1 MVPRP
6 KRDAPGGATTSVP
19 PSSPKRARKQ
29 APEAHEDDGEFAVD
43 HEELGDIMR
52 IMGIASFSTTKN
64 KDHSKSDC
72 FGVMKA
78 QTRKTRQMVKPRT
91 GTAK

>member
-6 KRDAPGGATTSVP
+6 KRDAAANAVP

-29 APEAHEDDGEFAVD
+29 APEAQENGDEEFAID
-43 HEELGDIMR
+43 QDELGDIMKV
-52 IMGIASFSTTKN
+52 MGIAAFSTTKN